1 MMKKR
6 PLISMKVKQC
16 STYDQLQS
24 LASEARA
31 PPFQKIKINPLNQ
44 VTFRQNS
51 P

>member
-1 MMKKR
+1 MIKKS
-6 PLISMKVKQC
+6 PLISLKVKQL
-16 STYDQLQS
+16 STYDQLLS

-31 PPFQKIKINPLNQ
+31 PPFQKSKRNPLNQ